1 MENFNEATPVAC
13 LTVGQLLRLLNS
25 KEQTTPEKLNNSIQN
40 GKRYVFG
47 LAGLA
52 SLLGCSKPTAQKVKD
67 SGKISF
73 VQSGR
78 KLVFD
83 AELVLAELSKSKK
96 KD

>member
-1 MENFNEATPVAC
+1 MDNFNETTPVAL
-13 LTVGQLLRLLNS
+13 LTVGQLLSLLNS
-25 KEQTTPEKLNNSIQN
+25 KEQTTPEKFNNSIQN
-40 GKRYVFG
+40 GKRYVYG

-52 SLLGCSKPTAQKVKD
+52 SLLDCSKPTAQKIKD

-83 AELVLAELSKSKK
+83 ADLVLFELSKRKK